1 MYLIFCSSSSVIIFP
16 RLLIRLHSLGL
27 VVLVSEFPSLT
38 PSLEEITKFVTVLL
52 ISSCE
57 LTIGLNSEL
66 PGLSIH
72 VGLQSL
78 LLFSVAGSFP
88 SSFGSCSGKAA
99 AARVHFC
106 DCPRR
111 DDSSSI
117 AEGLT
122 TLKGA

>member
-1 MYLIFCSSSSVIIFP
+1 MIIFP

-38 PSLEEITKFVTVLL
+38 PSLVEITKFVTVLL

-57 LTIGLNSEL
+57 LTIGSNSEL
-66 PGLSIH
+66 PGLSVH

-99 AARVHFC
+99 ARVHFC
-106 DCPRR
+106 DCSRR
-111 DDSSSI
+111 DVSSSI

-122 TLKGA
+122 TLKGVGEFR